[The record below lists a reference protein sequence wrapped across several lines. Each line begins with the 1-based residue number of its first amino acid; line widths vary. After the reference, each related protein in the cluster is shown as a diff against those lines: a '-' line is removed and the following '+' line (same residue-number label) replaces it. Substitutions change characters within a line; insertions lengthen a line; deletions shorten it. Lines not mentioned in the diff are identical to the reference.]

1 MSTWCASTVRPVRPS
16 PGFAECLNNLTQGKS
31 AMWYDATSAAGSLEA
46 AKSPVKGKI
55 GYAPAPVEKTDT
67 SGWLYTWAWGVQK
80 ATRHPDDAWKFISW
94 ASSKK
99 YEDLVGKNFG
109 YANVP
114 AGKRSSTYSNP
125 DYRDTA
131 GSFSEETRKAILAA
145 KPRDPGVQ
153 PRPTIGIQ
161 FVDIPEF
168 ADLGTKVAQEISAAI
183 AGKQSV
189 ESALK
194 KSQQLAEKVGEEYR

>member
-1 MSTWCASTVRPVRPS
+1 M
-16 PGFAECLNNLTQGKS
+16 
-31 AMWYDATSAAGSLEA
+31 
-46 AKSPVKGKI
+46 
-55 GYAPAPVEKTDT
+55 
-67 SGWLYTWAWGVQK
+67 
-80 ATRHPDDAWKFISW
+80 
-94 ASSKK
+94 
-99 YEDLVGKNFG
+99 
-109 YANVP
+109 
-114 AGKRSSTYSNP
+114 
-125 DYRDTA
+125 
-131 GSFSEETRKAILAA
+131 
-145 KPRDPGVQ
+145 Q